1 MEDFDFNQ
9 YYQNHEVDL
18 SWLNKPSQHG
28 FRWRCSNGSWR
39 KSKRRVSSVESFR
52 KAIAND
58 NPSDIYFST
67 SSWLEP
73 IDLPNLN
80 DDSKP
85 HPILLDHLIV
95 FDIDFAPLSVQNLE
109 LARKTTLSLHKW
121 IQNNYDYELISI
133 SFSGSKGFHL
143 FYKDP
148 DRSLFSIENSRD
160 REYAVRDDRN
170 KLLQEVILAGFKV
183 DPRITADTRRIIRLP
198 GSIHGKTGLLCHRI
212 TLDMLNETVESWI
225 NDVQSINENIEIPIK
240 AKPQRN
246 KPKKQSK
253 QSIRQRTRMGQITDV
268 EYSYMVEVSNHLP
281 GTKDRTALIFWTPFS
296 WGVSET
302 CFQRLEDLVKL
313 ENLVNSYIFSDGQR
327 VLFICPE
334 AFTRAKIV
342 KLLDKIGMEKL
353 SKTLKNRQHYWVRI
367 SGIMNDDGIWS
378 SEPKFISVIKG
389 RNPRQN
395 YSKAHLTLLS
405 KLGVDIDIS
414 QLGDF
419 VGNAEPSIRMIVRD

>member
-18 SWLNKPSQHG
+18 SWLKKPSQHG
-28 FRWRCSNGSWR
+28 FRWRCSDGSWR

-95 FDIDFAPLSVQNLE
+95 FDIDFTPLSVQNLE
-109 LARKTTLSLHKW
+109 LARKTTLNLHKW

-133 SFSGSKGFHL
+133 SFSGNKGFHL
-143 FYKDP
+143 FYMDP

-212 TLDMLNETVESWI
+212 SPETLETEIDSWI
-225 NDVQSINENIEIPIK
+225 HDVPSFFGNIDIPK
-240 AKPQRN
+240 VAKV
-246 KPKKQSK
+246 KPKKVNQTSK
-253 QSIRQRTRMGQITDV
+253 KVTKKIQENVV
-268 EYSYMVEVSNHLP
+268 EQSYMIEVSNHLP
-281 GTKDRTALIFWTPFS
+281 STKDRTSLIFWTPYS
-296 WGVSET
+296 WGIEEE
-302 CFQRLEDLVKL
+302 CIERLEDLVRAEKL
-313 ENLVNSYIFSDGQR
+313 ADSYIFSDGQR
-327 VLFICPE
+327 ILFICPE

-342 KLLDKIGMEKL
+342 KLLHKIGMEKL
-353 SKTLKNRQHYWVRI
+353 SKTLATRQHYWVRI
-367 SGIMNDDGIWS
+367 SGIMNQDGNWYN
-378 SEPKFISVIKG
+378 EPRFISMIKG
-389 RNPRQN
+389 TNSKQN

-405 KLGVDIDIS
+405 KLGLDIDIS
-414 QLGDF
+414 QYEQF
-419 VGNAEPSIRMIVRD
+419 TGNTEPSIRMVVRD

>member
-1 MEDFDFNQ
+1 MEDFDYNQ
-9 YYQNHEVDL
+9 YYQNHDVDF

-28 FRWRCSNGSWR
+28 FRWRCSDGSWR

-95 FDIDFAPLSVQNLE
+95 FDIDFTPLSVQNLE
-109 LARKTTLSLHKW
+109 LARKTTLNLHKW

-133 SFSGSKGFHL
+133 SFSGNKGFHL
-143 FYKDP
+143 FYMDP

-212 TLDMLNETVESWI
+212 SPETLETEIDSWI
-225 NDVQSINENIEIPIK
+225 HDVPSFFGNIDIPK
-240 AKPQRN
+240 VAKV
-246 KPKKQSK
+246 KPKKVNQTSK
-253 QSIRQRTRMGQITDV
+253 KITKQVRKKIVDQT
-268 EYSYMVEVSNHLP
+268 YMVEVSNHLP
-281 GTKDRTALIFWTPFS
+281 NTKDRTSLIFWTPYS
-296 WGVSET
+296 WGIEEK
-302 CFQRLEDLVKL
+302 CIERLEDLVRT
-313 ENLVNSYIFSDGQR
+313 ENLADSYIFSDGQR
-327 VLFICPE
+327 ILFICPE

-342 KLLDKIGMEKL
+342 KILDKIGMEKL
-353 SKTLKNRQHYWVRI
+353 SKTLENRQHYWVRI
-367 SGIMNDDGIWS
+367 SGIMNDNGIWS
-378 SEPKFISVIKG
+378 SEPKFISMIKG

-395 YSKAHLTLLS
+395 FSKAHLTLLS
-405 KLGVDIDIS
+405 KLGLDIDIS
-414 QLGDF
+414 QF
-419 VGNAEPSIRMIVRD
+419 EQVAGNTEPSIRMVVRD